1 MPTEGEERS
10 DMTPKR
16 GGTDGSLSYNG
27 AVVLQAMAQGHRYGF
42 EIMRAAHL
50 PSGTVYPLLRRLEAS
65 GLVASRWEG
74 ADDAH
79 REGRPPRRYY
89 EATPEG
95 ATALAE
101 ALERVRA
108 QQALFGNMSPAGQ
121 G

>member
-1 MPTEGEERS
+1 
-10 DMTPKR
+10 MTSTP
-16 GGTDGSLSYNG
+16 GGPDLSLSYNG
-27 AVVLQAMAQGHRYGF
+27 AVVLQALSQGHRYGF

-74 ADDAH
+74 AADAH

-95 ATALAE
+95 VSALAE
-101 ALERVRA
+101 ARERVMA
-108 QQALFGNMSPAGQ
+108 QQALFGRMSPVGE